1 MILHKLR
8 KVVAAAI
15 LLLSLG
21 LLVWAILPNKREV
34 VMLVLPPIEMWQSS
48 SGREIAPAILETRRV
63 RLEYPESLRIGD
75 QGVILLNLETVKE
88 DPSSPIIQNG
98 LSNAY
103 NSYNVM
109 AEAKFE
115 VAGVRVEPA
124 NPTRVSMPPGQP
136 VRFKWQISA
145 EQAGAYGGN
154 VWLSLR
160 FLPLDGSTPIQ
171 EPIYVKEVWIKT
183 TSLLG
188 FSGTTA
194 RLVGGVGVLLSLL
207 LVFNDMIDWWKKK

>member
-1 MILHKLR
+1 
-8 KVVAAAI
+8 
-15 LLLSLG
+15 
-21 LLVWAILPNKREV
+21 
-34 VMLVLPPIEMWQSS
+34 
-48 SGREIAPAILETRRV
+48 
-63 RLEYPESLRIGD
+63 
-75 QGVILLNLETVKE
+75 
-88 DPSSPIIQNG
+88 
-98 LSNAY
+98 
-103 NSYNVM
+103 M

-171 EPIYVKEVWIKT
+171 VPIYVKEFGIKA